1 MYTGIQ
7 RCIVCGNLG
16 VVLED
21 DNAEKFCRNHVNW
34 SDIDKDKLI
43 DELSRELIKAKE
55 ERRRLEKEVKEGRLL
70 DFTYHEDTKLTEI
83 LLEVNTWF

>member
-7 RCIVCGNLG
+7 RCSVCGNLG

-21 DNAEKFCRNHVNW
+21 DNAEKFCRNHVTW
-34 SDIDKDKLI
+34 SDINKDKLI
-43 DELSRELIKAKE
+43 DELLRELIKAIE
-55 ERRRLEKEVKEGRLL
+55 ERRRLEKEVKEGL
-70 DFTYHEDTKLTEI
+70 DFTYDEDTKLTEI